1 MIWANVYYCL
11 KQRAIV
17 LLTLIFAF
25 ILSPVF
31 CFAQTDP
38 DNPCDG
44 SDPFA
49 DCPLDTWVIVLA
61 VIALIATTLYLYR
74 KQNHHSKRIK
84 DPADLYKPAGRIFQR
99 CINIISIGLMQG

>member
-1 MIWANVYYCL
+1 MISANVYYYL
-11 KQRAIV
+11 KQRTIA
-17 LLTLIFAF
+17 LLTLTFAF

-61 VIALIATTLYLYR
+61 GIALLATTLYLHR
-74 KQNHHSKRIK
+74 KRKTIIQN
-84 DPADLYKPAGRIFQR
+84 A
-99 CINIISIGLMQG
+99 